1 MIRINLLPG
10 QKRGAKAT
18 SAAASSGGGG
28 GGQGWLVGYAFIALA
43 TCGALAAVYVSYLG
57 TLEEKNRVNTDLRR
71 QITDAQ
77 ANSALLEDLQAKLA
91 ASHELERVA
100 GELRRAQL
108 GPTRVLMEIAK
119 ILSEG
124 VRGGPTIDPQRLDEI
139 RRDNPLAGYN
149 AGWDSRRLWI
159 SSFNEEN
166 RECHIVGV
174 GRTNEDVAEF
184 LARLALSDLFQDVTL
199 ERTQSAL
206 DEDTQAPVISFELS
220 CKVIY

>member
-18 SAAASSGGGG
+18 ATASSSS
-28 GGQGWLVGYAFIALA
+28 GGQGWIVGYVFIALA
-43 TCGALAAVYVSYLG
+43 TCGALAGLYIVKQGELA
-57 TLEEKNRVNTDLRR
+57 EKESVNANLRA
-71 QITDAQ
+71 QITRSQ
-77 ANSALLEDLQAKLA
+77 SNSALLEDVQGKLTQ
-91 ASHELERVA
+91 SRDLERIV
-100 GELRRAQL
+100 GELTRAQL

-124 VRGGPTIDPQRLDEI
+124 ARGGPTIDPQRLDEI
-139 RRDNPLAGYN
+139 RRENPLAGYN

-159 SSFNEEN
+159 TTFTEES
-166 RECHIVGV
+166 RECHISGV

-184 LARLALSDLFQDVTL
+184 LARLALSDMFQDVTL
-199 ERTQSAL
+199 ERTQSAM
-206 DEDTQAPVISFELS
+206 DEETQLPLIGFELS

>member
-10 QKRGAKAT
+10 QKRGTKAT
-18 SAAASSGGGG
+18 SSASSAG
-28 GGQGWLVGYAFIALA
+28 GGQGWFVAYAFIALV
-43 TCGALAAVYVSYLG
+43 TCASLAAVYVSRQGKLD
-57 TLEEKNRVNTDLRR
+57 EKNRVNTDLRH
-71 QITDAQ
+71 QITEAQ
-77 ANSALLEDLQAKLA
+77 ANSALLEDLQTKLT
-91 ASHELERVA
+91 ASHDLERIA

-124 VRGGPTIDPQRLDEI
+124 VHGGPTIDPQRLDEI
-139 RRDNPLAGYN
+139 RRENPLAGYN

-159 SSFNEEN
+159 SSFSEEN
-166 RECHIVGV
+166 RQCHIVGV

-184 LARLALSDLFQDVTL
+184 LARLALSDLFEDVTL
-199 ERTQSAL
+199 ERTQSTIDAETAL
-206 DEDTQAPVISFELS
+206 PLISFELS